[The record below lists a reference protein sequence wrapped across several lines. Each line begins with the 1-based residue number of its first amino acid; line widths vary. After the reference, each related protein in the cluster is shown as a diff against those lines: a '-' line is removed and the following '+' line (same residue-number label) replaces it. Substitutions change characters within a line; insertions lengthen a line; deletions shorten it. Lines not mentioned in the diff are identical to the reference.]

1 MDFLQIFFFFI
12 LPTFFGFLQFFVTRS
27 KNLSLGKKY
36 IPLAA
41 VSLTAALTWGACTGF
56 VPLPQTYFL
65 DEGSFLAFPDYF
77 FVALCCFPAYFGLMI
92 GALFG
97 VSSPWENFRKK

>member
-1 MDFLQIFFFFI
+1 MDFVHIFFFFI
-12 LPTFFGFLQFFVTRS
+12 LPAGFGFLQFFVTRS
-27 KNLSLGKKY
+27 KKLSLGKKY

-41 VSLTAALTWGACTGF
+41 VSLVAALTWGACTGF

-77 FVALCCFPAYFGLMI
+77 FVALCCFPAYFGLML